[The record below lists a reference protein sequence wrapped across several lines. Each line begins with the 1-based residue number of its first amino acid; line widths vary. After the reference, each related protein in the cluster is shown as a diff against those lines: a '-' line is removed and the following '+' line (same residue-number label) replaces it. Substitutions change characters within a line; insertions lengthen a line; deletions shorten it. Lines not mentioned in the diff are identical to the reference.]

1 MRYLFNVVMLF
12 LFVVAVAAC
21 GRDGIVESVTAIAEP
36 YIEENVYPSD
46 NGTLEQE
53 QMLLSQS
60 EDESEDIDEYIPLD
74 EIEVEDEDAYLSAE
88 DEYEQLDIYIY
99 ADIEIITPRPK
110 FAFVDAH
117 ADTISRALLPQHNAG
132 LYRNNLHI
140 DFQRLSQFDAPVV
153 VFVGW
158 LSDRFVADGFNR
170 TNLMFDFF
178 EQEVYSHSDLIEI
191 ALDLDDMERI
201 AQDGR
206 AIALLSI
213 EGGEALMGNLD
224 NVDHFFNRGVR
235 IFAPTWNRE
244 NELGFGQAQG
254 PARGLKP
261 FGFEV
266 IERIDELGIIL
277 DVSHLNM
284 AGFWDVV
291 NHSTRPFM
299 ASHSNAYAIT
309 PHPRNLTD
317 DQIIAIVERDGI
329 IAITL
334 FPQFLTDSGTPT
346 MSDIMRHIA
355 HFIELGAE
363 NHIGLGSDFDGFN
376 TMPVGMT
383 DVLSLK
389 ILEEH
394 IAAEFGEDMAC
405 RIMRGNFHDFFERYF
420 RE

>member
-12 LFVVAVAAC
+12 LLVAAVAAC
-21 GRDGIVESVTAIAEP
+21 GQGGIVESLAVIDEP
-36 YIEENVYPSD
+36 YIEEIVYPSD
-46 NGTLEQE
+46 NDMPDQE
-53 QMLLSQS
+53 QVPPLQSGDDNDDTDEHALL
-60 EDESEDIDEYIPLD
+60 DGV
-74 EIEVEDEDAYLSAE
+74 EVEDENAHLNTE
-88 DEYEQLDIYIY
+88 DEYEHPDMYIY
-99 ADIEIITPRPK
+99 EESETIVSRPR

-178 EQEVYSHSDLIEI
+178 EREVERHSDLIEI

-206 AIALLSI
+206 AIALLAI

-266 IERIDELGIIL
+266 IERMEKLGIIL
-277 DVSHLNM
+277 DVSHLNV
-284 AGFWDVV
+284 AGFWDAV

-329 IAITL
+329 IAFTL

-346 MSDIMRHIA
+346 MSDIIRHIA

-389 ILEEH
+389 VLEEH

-420 RE
+420 R